1 MSVPGEIVAVT
12 PEGGATGC
20 SWVKARD
27 VAKCPAVHGKA
38 LQAKNDLACIVL
50 VPRLRNKG

>member
-1 MSVPGEIVAVT
+1 MAVT